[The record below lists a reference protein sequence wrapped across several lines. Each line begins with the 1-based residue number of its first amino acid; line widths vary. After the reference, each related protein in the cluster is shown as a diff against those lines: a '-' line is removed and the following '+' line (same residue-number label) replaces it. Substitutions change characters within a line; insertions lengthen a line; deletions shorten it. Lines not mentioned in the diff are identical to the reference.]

1 MTDAGGSGSSG
12 TGPIGAIDPEQ
23 RRNAERL
30 VLAALRRY
38 HREQPLSADVRVDAL
53 VRRVRS
59 AAGRKPPPRHR
70 GAAPLT
76 LDDADLR
83 RVIDD
88 MADDGRLSRV
98 GRRVG
103 LPSARPDLDPEMAAR
118 VDRLMDGLREAGAE
132 PPRVEGLAARLGIPP
147 AVIDQLRTGGLLRQV
162 APGIDYPADVW
173 SALLARIESLPG
185 ALTVG
190 RLRDEL
196 GTSRRHAEAILAA
209 TGDRPRQR
217 RGRPGRRAPGT
228 ASRSDSRRDRR

>member
-1 MTDAGGSGSSG
+1 MSEAGASGS
-12 TGPIGAIDPEQ
+12 GPIGAIDPEQ
-23 RRNAERL
+23 RRIAERL
-30 VLAALRRY
+30 ALAALRKF
-38 HREQPLSADVRVDAL
+38 HREQPLSADLRVDAL

-103 LPSARPDLDPEMAAR
+103 LPSARPELDPEMAER
-118 VDRLMDGLREAGAE
+118 VDRLLEGLRAAGAA
-132 PPRVEGLAARLGIPP
+132 PPRVDGLAARVGIPP
-147 AVIDQLRTGGLLRQV
+147 AIVNQLRAGGVLRQV

-173 SALLARIESLPG
+173 SALLARVEGMRGPLSV
-185 ALTVG
+185 ARV
-190 RLRDEL
+190 RDEL
-196 GTSRRHAEAILAA
+196 HTSRRHAEAILGAAAVHSSPRAA
-209 TGDRPRQR
+209 TR
-217 RGRPGRRAPGT
+217 RGARE
-228 ASRSDSRRDRR
+228 